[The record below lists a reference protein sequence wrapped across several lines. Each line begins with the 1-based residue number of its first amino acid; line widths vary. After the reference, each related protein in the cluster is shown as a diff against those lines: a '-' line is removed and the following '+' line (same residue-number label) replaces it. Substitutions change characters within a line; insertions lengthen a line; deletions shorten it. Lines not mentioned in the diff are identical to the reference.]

1 MNHNT
6 KVWDN
11 EAKPTSEAV
20 SSILGWY
27 AEYREVHVSNNVPIP
42 VPRVGWQKSGMVKL
56 NVDAAFDNPNSLT
69 GIGVIFRD
77 ADGIFLN
84 GFQHSLPNAA
94 SLRHA
99 ELHALMLE
107 YALSYHLVSLIVETD
122 CQELVYAITGHSLD
136 HFDLGFLISDLKQLL
151 QQTDSAILCHVKRE
165 GNKNRGPSHSHTH
178 ILCFSAKSRA
188 LTNGITNSFS
198 FSFGG
203 KTLLAKTV
211 ARFVN
216 VPFVITD
223 ATNLTQNYKFRGSAF
238 CCLYQLLVGERNFSL

>member
-1 MNHNT
+1 MIIWAIWMNHNT

-42 VPRVGWQKSGMVKL
+42 VPKVSWQKSGMVKL

-151 QQTDSAILCHVKRE
+151 QQTDSAILCHVKSESNKVAHTLARE
-165 GNKNRGPSHSHTH
+165 
-178 ILCFSAKSRA
+178 AK
-188 LTNGITNSFS
+188 
-198 FSFGG
+198 
-203 KTLLAKTV
+203 LAIYSD
-211 ARFVN
+211 N
-216 VPFVITD
+216 FVIVIP
-223 ATNLTQNYKFRGSAF
+223 LSMEV
-238 CCLYQLLVGERNFSL
+238 LFSHDCNDV